1 MRCKR
6 CKAWED
12 GKCIAGITPYQSKKE
27 IDGIGCACNT
37 RTVEKLI
44 RKNKKTIA
52 DRIRAMA
59 DEELAK
65 TFADYISCHNCP
77 IPYCEVRFTME
88 RLECQANWLDWLRQ
102 EVEPCT
108 K

>member
-1 MRCKR
+1 MRCKG

-44 RKNKKTIA
+44 RKNKKTNA
-52 DRIRAMA
+52 DRIRSMT

-65 TFADYISCHNCP
+65 WLNHMQGDAYN
-77 IPYCEVRFTME
+77 RGM
-88 RLECQANWLDWLRQ
+88 LEDRIVGYPNNYDTWLDWLRQ
-102 EVEPCT
+102 EAEPCT